1 MRMLLSSI
9 LVLIVSSMV
18 TMGQTVIDN
27 FDSANPGTDLTSS
40 VEGGLSKI
48 TLTQNTS
55 DKHEGTSS
63 LYVNVK
69 IGAYHPWGSYSN
81 VGYRNTANAT
91 MDWSL
96 SDSLSIWI
104 KVLEA
109 PTHPEYMVMR
119 ISLDD
124 RPTASD
130 PRESYIYENLVIVDA
145 TSDWVNLRVPILER
159 NQPGTDIP
167 DGTGFILAP
176 TSWGGFTYNNRKL
189 DRNKIYQWTIS
200 FVTSGYTAGVNLPTD
215 SLEVLLDDFTRFGA
229 RAVPVILFNGKDF
242 TAPALNSWALGNSS
256 LTVET
261 GAGPKPKTNAIKFV
275 EGSGWTGWGS
285 DLTPTNMYGSW
296 KKDSLHITYKAE
308 AGGDPTLRAQFESA
322 NGKRGIKFNPIR
334 DNQWH
339 DIAIALGNMT
349 FDDGSPNFDT
359 TAVNKFGLMSDGNG
373 VAGKVIYFTNIWT
386 GNPVF
391 DVIPPDPPSNV
402 QANGADYRNLITWDD
417 PIDESGSKYNIYY
430 SEKAWIDYTDSTVSD
445 LPPYNIPYGSQQQE
459 HYLRAPNT
467 DQNVTYYYG
476 IVSKDAAG
484 NESIPGFASS
494 PTTTLAKGV
503 PTISLTV
510 PSNFAADG
518 DLSEWA
524 SIRPFDLNT
533 QKMSAHEVPNFPIT
547 DSLDL
552 SAKAYVAID
561 ADYLYVA
568 FDVYDDIVLVDTTAT
583 NDYEQD
589 CPDIFIGLYDWRGKS
604 HSGYSGGAK
613 PEYHLRFS
621 KNRIRI
627 DNGGTILDYAKWG
640 TTGAP
645 NYAWIDKI
653 LESGYV
659 VEARIPLRRLAGAL
673 ASRNDVVCVPVE
685 GMRIP
690 IDFAINDKDESNKR
704 NGILCYSIITN
715 DNSWSDMFYWTHTWI
730 GNRWTPLS
738 VIEQKDNIAREY
750 TLSQNFPNPLNPS
763 TKINYSLK
771 KPGMVSIKV
780 FDMLGREITTLVQAH
795 QAAGSYTVSFNTMDY
810 NLSSGIYFYRLESGS
825 FVAMNKMILLK

>member
-242 TAPALNSWALGNSS
+242 TAPALNSWAWGNSS

-261 GAGPKPKTNAIKFV
+261 
-275 EGSGWTGWGS
+275 
-285 DLTPTNMYGSW
+285 
-296 KKDSLHITYKAE
+296 
-308 AGGDPTLRAQFESA
+308 
-322 NGKRGIKFNPIR
+322 
-334 DNQWH
+334 
-339 DIAIALGNMT
+339 
-349 FDDGSPNFDT
+349 
-359 TAVNKFGLMSDGNG
+359 
-373 VAGKVIYFTNIWT
+373 
-386 GNPVF
+386 
-391 DVIPPDPPSNV
+391 
-402 QANGADYRNLITWDD
+402 
-417 PIDESGSKYNIYY
+417 
-430 SEKAWIDYTDSTVSD
+430 
-445 LPPYNIPYGSQQQE
+445 
-459 HYLRAPNT
+459 
-467 DQNVTYYYG
+467 
-476 IVSKDAAG
+476 
-484 NESIPGFASS
+484 
-494 PTTTLAKGV
+494 
-503 PTISLTV
+503 
-510 PSNFAADG
+510 
-518 DLSEWA
+518 
-524 SIRPFDLNT
+524 
-533 QKMSAHEVPNFPIT
+533 
-547 DSLDL
+547 
-552 SAKAYVAID
+552 
-561 ADYLYVA
+561 
-568 FDVYDDIVLVDTTAT
+568 
-583 NDYEQD
+583 
-589 CPDIFIGLYDWRGKS
+589 
-604 HSGYSGGAK
+604 
-613 PEYHLRFS
+613 
-621 KNRIRI
+621 
-627 DNGGTILDYAKWG
+627 
-640 TTGAP
+640 
-645 NYAWIDKI
+645 
-653 LESGYV
+653 
-659 VEARIPLRRLAGAL
+659 
-673 ASRNDVVCVPVE
+673 
-685 GMRIP
+685 
-690 IDFAINDKDESNKR
+690 
-704 NGILCYSIITN
+704 
-715 DNSWSDMFYWTHTWI
+715 
-730 GNRWTPLS
+730 
-738 VIEQKDNIAREY
+738 
-750 TLSQNFPNPLNPS
+750 
-763 TKINYSLK
+763 
-771 KPGMVSIKV
+771 
-780 FDMLGREITTLVQAH
+780 
-795 QAAGSYTVSFNTMDY
+795 
-810 NLSSGIYFYRLESGS
+810 
-825 FVAMNKMILLK
+825 